1 MKKRTWLNTFAVAI
15 TATLM
20 IAAGVPAADASN
32 SAEVTWSQYDVTSPS
47 DILGGAAGV
56 LPGSAKAVDSAS
68 TLNGIRYTLLPAA
81 TTLPNTQ

>member
-1 MKKRTWLNTFAVAI
+1 MKKRTLLNTFAVAI
-15 TATLM
+15 TAALM
-20 IAAGVPAADASN
+20 TAAGVRAVDADTVKVN
-32 SAEVTWSQYDVTSPS
+32 WSQYDVTSPT